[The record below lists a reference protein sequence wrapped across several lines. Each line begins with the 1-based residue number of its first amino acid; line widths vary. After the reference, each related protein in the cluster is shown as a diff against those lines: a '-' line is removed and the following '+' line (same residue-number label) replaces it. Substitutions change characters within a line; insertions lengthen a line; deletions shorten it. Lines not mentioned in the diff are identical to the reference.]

1 MIEPRKYNATKI
13 AQFLDI
19 SVGTLNVWYK
29 WYEDERFEKPAGI
42 PKLPPYEQAGP
53 RRPRYWSEDVLLD
66 LKRFKN
72 WLPKGRGGVMGDLNA
87 RNWGERGRQAQKN
100 KALRKAKAQQEAQ
113 KPTKNRPKK
122 TLQKSKKSNNMGD

>member
-1 MIEPRKYNATKI
+1 MIEPRKYNANKI

-29 WYEDERFEKPAGI
+29 WYEDERFEKPEGV
-42 PKLPPYEQAGP
+42 PPLPPYEQAGP

-66 LKRFKN
+66 LKRFKD

-100 KALRKAKAQQEAQ
+100 KALRKAQKAQAVQ
-113 KPTKNRPKK
+113 KPAKK
-122 TLQKSKKSNNMGD
+122 SLQKTKKSNIISD

>member
-1 MIEPRKYNATKI
+1 MIEPRKYNANKI

-29 WYEDERFEKPAGI
+29 WYEDERFEKPEGV
-42 PKLPPYEQAGP
+42 PPLPLYEQAGP

-66 LKRFKN
+66 LKRFKD
-72 WLPKGRGGVMGDLNA
+72 WLPKGRGGIMGDLNA

-100 KALRKAKAQQEAQ
+100 KAMRKAQKAQAVQKPAKKSLRK
-113 KPTKNRPKK
+113 T
-122 TLQKSKKSNNMGD
+122 KKSNIISD